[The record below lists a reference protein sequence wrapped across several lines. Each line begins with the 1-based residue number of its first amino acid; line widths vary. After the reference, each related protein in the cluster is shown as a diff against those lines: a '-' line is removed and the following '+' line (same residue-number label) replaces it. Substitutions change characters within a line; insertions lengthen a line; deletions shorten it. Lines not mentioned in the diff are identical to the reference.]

1 MAVNCPAKIFHFSE
15 KSKGVNSMNTEQN
28 KKILAQNILYYM
40 ELKGVTKQQLCS
52 ALDIKYSTFVEWIKG
67 RAYPR
72 IGAVELLA
80 QYFGC
85 EKSDLIEDRRN
96 KAPED
101 DGLSESQ
108 RALIQFAETVPADK
122 AALALRVM
130 QSIVG
135 EAE

>member
-1 MAVNCPAKIFHFSE
+1 MKTAE
-15 KSKGVNSMNTEQN
+15 N
-28 KKILAQNILYYM
+28 KQILAQNIQYYM
-40 ELKGVTKQQLCS
+40 DLKGVTRQQLCA
-52 ALDIKYSTFVEWIKG
+52 ALDIKYSTFAEWINA

-72 IGAVELLA
+72 IDSMELLA

-85 EKSDLIEDRRN
+85 TKGDLMEAQ
-96 KAPED
+96 KTTVKKD

-130 QSIVG
+130 QSLV
-135 EAE
+135 ADNK

>member
-1 MAVNCPAKIFHFSE
+1 MRTAE
-15 KSKGVNSMNTEQN
+15 N
-28 KKILAQNILYYM
+28 KQILAENILYYM
-40 ELKGVTKQQLCS
+40 DLKGVTKQQLC
-52 ALDIKYSTFVEWIKG
+52 ADLDIKYTTFMEWIKA

-72 IGAVELLA
+72 IDSLELLA

-85 EKSDLIEDRRN
+85 EKSNLMENWRA
-96 KAPED
+96 KPAKD

-130 QSIVG
+130 RSLV
-135 EAE
+135 ESKK